1 MMNAIALL
9 NPTELTIKVMVSTFS
24 NLTLNCALGSKFSL
38 FTLPMSFIS
47 SSFPYISNC
56 FSRPLLKLIDSRDNY

>member
-1 MMNAIALL
+1 MNAIALL

-24 NLTLNCALGSKFSL
+24 NLTLNSALGSKFSL

-47 SSFPYISNC
+47 SSSPYVSN
-56 FSRPLLKLIDSRDNY
+56 FFLDPY